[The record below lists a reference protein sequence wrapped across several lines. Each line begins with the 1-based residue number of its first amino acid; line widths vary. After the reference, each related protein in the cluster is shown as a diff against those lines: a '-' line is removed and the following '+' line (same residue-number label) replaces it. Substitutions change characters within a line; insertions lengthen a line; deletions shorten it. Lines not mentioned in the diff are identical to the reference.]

1 MPAPAGT
8 DETGEAMKK
17 LLLLAAAA
25 AVGYVA
31 WQKYAQDRDER
42 DLWAEVTDSFE

>member
-1 MPAPAGT
+1 
-8 DETGEAMKK
+8 MKK

-25 AVGYVA
+25 AVAFAA

-42 DLWAEVTDSFE
+42 DLWAEVTDTFE